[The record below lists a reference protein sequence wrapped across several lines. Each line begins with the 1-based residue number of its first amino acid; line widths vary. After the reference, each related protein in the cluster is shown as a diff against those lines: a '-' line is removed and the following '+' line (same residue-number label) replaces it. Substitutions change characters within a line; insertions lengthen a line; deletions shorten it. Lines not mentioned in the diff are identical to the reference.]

1 MQNDIRS
8 DVVVDIPPQF
18 VVYLDVALIRLQA
31 ILPDYRFAKVD
42 CAISAHG
49 PGSLS
54 REQVR
59 KTILH
64 TVYREKIY
72 AETLPMRH
80 ALVEAVTTR

>member
-1 MQNDIRS
+1 LPDDASLN
-8 DVVVDIPPQF
+8 VVVDIPPQF
-18 VVYLDVALIRLQA
+18 ADYLDVALVRLQA
-31 ILPDYRFAKVD
+31 ILPDCQLAKVD
-42 CAISAHG
+42 RAISAHG
-49 PGSLS
+49 PESLS